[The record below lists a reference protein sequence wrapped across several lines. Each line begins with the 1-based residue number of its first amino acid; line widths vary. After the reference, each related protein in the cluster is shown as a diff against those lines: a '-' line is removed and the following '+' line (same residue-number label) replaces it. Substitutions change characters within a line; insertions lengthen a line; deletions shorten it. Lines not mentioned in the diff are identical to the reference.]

1 MTTIKVNGKDYI
13 IKFGYNSFC
22 DSDLL
27 DRTTEVLGI
36 LQADKGEKDSEF
48 TRKLF
53 VVTRELLFE
62 GFKKKNPIG
71 SLEEVGDLLDDY
83 MDEGTD
89 EETHGLIDVFGMI
102 AQELLTEGFFGDIL
116 KKSEKAIQSKQNV
129 MKIKK
134 K

>member
-36 LQADKGEKDSEF
+36 LQADQGEKDSEF

-62 GFKKKNPIG
+62 GFKKKNPVD
-71 SLEEVGDLLDDY
+71 SLEEVGNLLDDY
-83 MDEGTD
+83 MDEGTE

-129 MKIKK
+129 TKIKK

>member
-36 LQADKGEKDSEF
+36 LQADQGEKDSEF

-62 GFKKKNPIG
+62 GFKKKNPVD
-71 SLEEVGDLLDDY
+71 SLEEVGNLLDDY
-83 MDEGTD
+83 MDEGTE

-116 KKSEKAIQSKQNV
+116 KKSEKAIQSKQN
-129 MKIKK
+129 MTKIKK